1 MFCYFLTLG
10 LHMILIGFHLL
21 FGWGC
26 SVQFSCSEGV
36 LLVKIWSNSLA
47 KWIIENPK
55 RGKVLLGTV
64 LFVTEGVVFAFFEV
78 SFLVSAFHIEHES
91 ELA

>member
-1 MFCYFLTLG
+1 M
-10 LHMILIGFHLL
+10 
-21 FGWGC
+21 
-26 SVQFSCSEGV
+26 
-36 LLVKIWSNSLA
+36 KIWSNSLE